1 MGCAS
6 FYFCQH
12 NYIRPNSRSQFWSWT
27 LFNFASSSS
36 KHLTSVKLHRRIWW
50 SLNNPITESNKYLQ
64 LAKPVSAWQKN
75 WLNIKKIYIKI
86 LPLEFGWYIL
96 FCIRRSYRTMFAK
109 WEEPLYKYVR
119 LIRQLYLNLI
129 YKQMK
134 TESFARCLRLNFWQK
149 SKKKKTDLRMLPIN
163 HFI

>member
-75 WLNIKKIYIKI
+75 WLNIKK
-86 LPLEFGWYIL
+86 YIL
-96 FCIRRSYRTMFAK
+96 KFSPWMIHSFCIRRSYRTMFAK